1 MKKTTKKAQNMVK
14 PETHIAHVTTRH
26 WGPDDDYEVIE
37 VQVHDIPART
47 LVRVT
52 VTPITQEEYDAYLRG
67 ETDAAGNEIKPKGSH
82 GRKRTKDKAKRV

>member
-1 MKKTTKKAQNMVK
+1 MKKLTLQNIAK

-67 ETDAAGNEIKPKGSH
+67 ETDAAGNKHKPVGDGKCCVPGCPCA
-82 GRKRTKDKAKRV
+82 GNR